1 VVGVTT
7 IGLREL
13 RQNASEYVRR
23 AEAGETIMVT
33 VSGRDAAA
41 LVPAPR
47 RTWRRW
53 ADIAPALRRLGTDED
68 WEHDTELIDQGVADP
83 WADRG

>member
-1 VVGVTT
+1 VTT

-23 AEAGETIMVT
+23 AEAGETITVT

-41 LVPAPR
+41 LVPVAR
-47 RTWRRW
+47 QAWHRWNDVADALAAGGADETWARDR
-53 ADIAPALRRLGTDED
+53 DLVDQRL
-68 WEHDTELIDQGVADP
+68 ADP
-83 WADRG
+83 WTRGA

>member
-1 VVGVTT
+1 MTT

-68 WEHDTELIDQGVADP
+68 WNRDRDLVDQRLADP
-83 WADRG
+83 GADHG